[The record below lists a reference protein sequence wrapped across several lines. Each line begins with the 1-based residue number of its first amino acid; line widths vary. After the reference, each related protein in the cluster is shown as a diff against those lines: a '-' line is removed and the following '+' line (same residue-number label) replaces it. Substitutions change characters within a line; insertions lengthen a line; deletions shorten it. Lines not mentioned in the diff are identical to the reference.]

1 MASPAT
7 LSERVLVTE
16 GRYFAAKRALDVV
29 LAITLLVALSP
40 VMLVVAALVALDSP
54 GPVLFR
60 QRRVGQSGAP
70 FHMLKFRSMYHNS
83 DSAVHVKAV
92 QRFMQGERLSE
103 SEATNAPYKLTDDN
117 RITLIGKFIRK
128 TSIDELPQ
136 LWNVLTGEMSLVGP
150 RPPVPYEVEL
160 YTSREMMRLECKPG
174 LTGPWQVYGRNTVT
188 FREMIDMDIRY
199 LDNRSIWYDLK
210 LIVLT
215 VPAALRGG

>member
-1 MASPAT
+1 MAAPAT
-7 LSERVLVTE
+7 ISERILVSE
-16 GRYFAAKRALDVV
+16 ERYYLAKRVLDVV
-29 LAITLLVALSP
+29 LALTLLVLLSP
-40 VMLVVAALVALDSP
+40 VMAIVAAFILLDSR

-60 QRRVGQSGAP
+60 QRRVGQKGVP
-70 FHMLKFRSMYHNS
+70 FDMLKFRSMQHKS
-83 DSAVHVKAV
+83 DATVHQLAVK
-92 QRFMQGERLSE
+92 RYMQGERL
-103 SEATNAPYKLTDDN
+103 DN
-117 RITLIGKFIRK
+117 RRITNSPFKLADDPRITRVGKFIRK
-128 TSIDELPQ
+128 TSLDELPQ

-160 YTSREMMRLECKPG
+160 YTHREMLRLECKPG

-188 FREMIDMDIRY
+188 FKEMIDMDISY